1 MLAPTE
7 RLKEHRLS
15 MNLILPETAKLIEN
29 FTKLI
34 FDVCV
39 FVNLYKEKGHISK
52 LV

>member
-7 RLKEHRLS
+7 RLKDYKLF
-15 MNLILPETAKLIEN
+15 MKLLLPETAILIED

-39 FVNLYKEKGHISK
+39 FVNLYKEKGHMSK
-52 LV
+52 